1 MSKSAVLSN
10 EVQISAVAPVVA
22 PVAATTQKP
31 AVIVINERTDIAFG
45 RAAVLATQGYVFSKH
60 VYPETFAFMGQS
72 AITMVLAKPDE
83 SDIAGAAESLKYAQD
98 LETLQNERDSAAAL
112 AATEAEQKRL
122 AAKAVIDAELATAQN
137 LVRRLTAAAK
147 RA

>member
-10 EVQISAVAPVVA
+10 EVQISAVASVVA
-22 PVAATTQKP
+22 AVAVTTQKP

-45 RAAVLATQGYVFSKH
+45 RAAVLVTQGYVFSKH
-60 VYPETFAFMGQS
+60 VYPETFAFIGQS
-72 AITMVLAKPDE
+72 AITMVLAKPDAV
-83 SDIAGAAESLKYAQD
+83 DIAGASESLQYALD
-98 LETLQNERDSAAAL
+98 LETAQSEKDGAAAL
-112 AATEAEQKRL
+112 AASDAEQKRL

-137 LVRRLTAAAK
+137 LVRRLTAASK